1 MAVDMSDASQG
12 DGWWMATD
20 GKWYAPVKP
29 ASAPVPLP
37 PPPAA
42 SNGFVLTIGDI
53 GVTYDT
59 VVTPNGNAE
68 LAGSQW
74 LLIDRT
80 TTENKIPTWAIVL
93 TIVFTLLCLVG
104 LLFLLVKETTVT
116 GYVEV
121 SVRSGNLVHMTQ
133 LPVRNQ
139 HDINNYR
146 QLVSQAQTLAAQAA
160 GRP

>member
-1 MAVDMSDASQG
+1 MSDVSQG

-20 GKWYAPVKP
+20 GKWYAPVEP
-29 ASAPVPLP
+29 VAAPVPLP

-42 SNGFVLTIGDI
+42 ASAFVLTIGDI
-53 GVTYDT
+53 GITYDT

-74 LLIDRT
+74 LFIDRT
-80 TTENKIPTWAIVL
+80 TTESKIPTWAIVL

-116 GYVEV
+116 GYAEV

-133 LPVRNQ
+133 LPVRSQN
-139 HDINNYR
+139 DINNYR
-146 QLVSQAQTLAAQAA
+146 QLVSQAQTLAAQAV

>member
-1 MAVDMSDASQG
+1 
-12 DGWWMATD
+12 
-20 GKWYAPVKP
+20 
-29 ASAPVPLP
+29 
-37 PPPAA
+37 
-42 SNGFVLTIGDI
+42 
-53 GVTYDT
+53 

-133 LPVRNQ
+133 MPVRNQ
-139 HDINNYR
+139 FDINNYR